1 MADQGDGLLAAAVA
15 QRPDNPFNA
24 AAGSID
30 RLQGRVLAEQLF
42 RYASGDIRPFMAA
55 NRLKDLLPFTLL
67 AQTGAEADLTA
78 FLTGKTIIAN
88 DNGYFAFA
96 TA

>member
-1 MADQGDGLLAAAVA
+1 V
-15 QRPDNPFNA
+15 
-24 AAGSID
+24 
-30 RLQGRVLAEQLF
+30 
-42 RYASGDIRPFMAA
+42 AA
-55 NRLKDLLPFTLL
+55 NRLEDLLPFTLL
-67 AQTGAEADLTA
+67 TQAGAEADLTA